1 MGVAERLERRLTVEE
16 FLTTDPTS
24 FGNAWRYELIDGLP
38 VGQAAPSPEHG
49 AIMSNL
55 STALNLALRENPDC
69 RPEDATAAVPRNK
82 RNDRARIPDVMVRC
96 NGKPVVL
103 FEIVSPSEEK
113 SPRERNEK
121 RRDLMNV
128 DGVLEIIEIAQNDF
142 ACQIYRKSG
151 DLWAY
156 DSAEGA
162 ESVVRLESLGVDIPL
177 AELYR
182 KVLPVPDTA
191 PPQG

>member
-1 MGVAERLERRLTVEE
+1 MGAAEKLGRRLTVEE
-16 FLTTDPTS
+16 FLAADPAS
-24 FGNAWRYELIDGLP
+24 FGSAWRYELIDGVP

-55 STALNLALRENPDC
+55 STALNLALRGNPDC

-103 FEIVSPSEEK
+103 FEIVSPSEER

-128 DGVLEIIEIAQNDF
+128 DGVLEIVEVAQDDF
-142 ACQIYRKSG
+142 ACQIYRKAG

-162 ESVVRLESLGVDIPL
+162 EGVLRLETLDIDIPL
-177 AELYR
+177 TELYR
-182 KVLPVPDTA
+182 KVLPPSGTVPRE
-191 PPQG
+191 G